1 MLSTDIIQFKMT
13 NGDEI
18 ICQIVDWAEETEDD
32 YIVKN
37 AMCVVQKIINDQAT
51 KYMFKP
57 WFTLVENSNQF
68 VCIAKEHIVACC
80 SPNNQ
85 LLGEYGRA
93 CREMGMRSRARPN
106 SRETEKAWEEYTRA
120 QMTDMDKMHDEIMS
134 LIDDM
139 ERRSKLEKETKP
151 IRDDDSDGGSN
162 IIKFPGPDS
171 VH

>member
-1 MLSTDIIQFKMT
+1 MLSTDIIQFKLSS
-13 NGDEI
+13 GDEI
-18 ICQIVDWAEETEDD
+18 ICQVADWAEETGED

-37 AMCVVQKIINDQAT
+37 AMCLVQKIVNDQAT

-80 SPNNQ
+80 SPNSQ

-93 CREMGMRSRARPN
+93 CREMGMRSRVRSN
-106 SRETEKAWEEYTRA
+106 TKGTEKAWEEYTRE
-120 QMTDMDKMHDEIMS
+120 QMTDMDKMHEEIMS

-139 ERRSKLEKETKP
+139 ERRNKIDEETK
-151 IRDDDSDGGSN
+151 RNVDDDSDGGSN

>member
-1 MLSTDIIQFKMT
+1 MLSADIIQFKLT
-13 NGDEI
+13 SGEEI
-18 ICQIVDWAEETEDD
+18 ICQVADWAEETGED

-37 AMCVVQKIINDQAT
+37 AMCVVQRIVDDKAT

-57 WFTLVENSNQF
+57 WFALVENSSQF

-80 SPNNQ
+80 SPNSQ

-93 CREMGMRSRARPN
+93 CREMGMHSRVRSN
-106 SRETEKAWEEYTRA
+106 TRETEKAWEEYTSG
-120 QMTDMDKMHDEIMS
+120 QIMDMDKMHDEIMS

-139 ERRSKLEKETKP
+139 ERRNRIERETKP
-151 IRDDDSDGGSN
+151 VTDNDSDGGSN
-162 IIKFPGPDS
+162 IIKFPGPGS